1 MQPVVIGDVIWEP
14 SAEVIAN
21 SRLKRFMDQHGIETF
36 AELLKR
42 ADADIEWFWDAA
54 IKDIDIAFYRHCE
67 KVLDLSEGNPFAKW
81 WIGGRMNIVQSCLDR
96 HRDGEFSKK
105 LAIIWEGE
113 PGEVR
118 KLTYR
123 ELDQQVCK
131 LAGVLRRLGIRP
143 GDRVGVFMPMCPEVA
158 ISLLAIAKIGA
169 VIIPLFSGYGP
180 DALASRLRD
189 GHA

>member
-14 SAEVIAN
+14 SPEVIAR

-36 AELLKR
+36 ADLLKR
-42 ADADIEWFWDAA
+42 ADEDIEWFWDAA
-54 IKDIDIAFYRHCE
+54 IKDIDIAFYRHYD
-67 KVLDLSEGNPFAKW
+67 KVVDLSNGKPWATW

-96 HRDGEFSKK
+96 YRGTEAASK

-123 ELDQQVCK
+123 ELDPPVGQV
-131 LAGVLRRLGIRP
+131 AGALRQ
-143 GDRVGVFMPMCPEVA
+143 A
-158 ISLLAIAKIGA
+158 
-169 VIIPLFSGYGP
+169 
-180 DALASRLRD
+180 
-189 GHA
+189 